1 MKLTQQQQTTIFVS
15 CTIISMTIG
24 TIVLLIYLAV
34 TYIWSDKVRIKLV
47 NEPIDGRETHVIENA
62 LADIKTTRMYSGT
75 FCFWLYL
82 KSMSNMQTTKTNY
95 IMSYEIPISEYGTNA
110 FFDVIYGDIGDTT
123 NNRLTI
129 RVKDS
134 ENNVESFYVADINLQ
149 KWMCVEI
156 VIKDLRMDIYI
167 DGQLINSK
175 LLKYVPLLSDQGTL
189 YIGKDNGFNGL
200 IGNLTFFNYALS
212 EDDVVKYY
220 KQGNY

>member
-15 CTIISMTIG
+15 CTIIAMTIG
-24 TIVLLIYLAV
+24 AITLLVYLAV

-47 NEPIDGRETHVIENA
+47 NDPIDGRETKVIENA
-62 LADIKTTRMYSGT
+62 LTDIKTTRMYSGS

-95 IMSYEIPISEYGTNA
+95 IMSYEKPISEYGTNA
-110 FFDVIYGDIGDTT
+110 FFDVIYGDVDDT
-123 NNRLTI
+123 NSNRLTI
-129 RVKDS
+129 RVKDL
-134 ENNVESFYVADINLQ
+134 ENNIESFYVDDIYLQ

-156 VIKDLRMDIYI
+156 VIKDLRIDLYI
-167 DGQLINSK
+167 DGTLVTSK
-175 LLKYVPLLSDQGTL
+175 LMKYVPLLSDQGTL

-200 IGNLTFFNYALS
+200 LSNLTFFNYALD

-220 KQGNY
+220 NQGN